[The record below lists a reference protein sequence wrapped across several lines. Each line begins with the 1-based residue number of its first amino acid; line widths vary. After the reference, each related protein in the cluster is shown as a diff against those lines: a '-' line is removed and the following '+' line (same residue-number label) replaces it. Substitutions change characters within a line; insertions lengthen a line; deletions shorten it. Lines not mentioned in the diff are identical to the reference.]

1 MYQEEFLLQLVLRV
15 NFFCMLTDAA
25 VILTKKT
32 TRRRTVI
39 FHMLL
44 SITPTLQETAEN
56 KNTSKCPTFKIGKAG
71 SKLDVCIFLCVGSS
85 KAMKS
90 SLQ

>member
-1 MYQEEFLLQLVLRV
+1 MVLRV

-25 VILTKKT
+25 VILTKKKT

-39 FHMLL
+39 LHMLL
-44 SITPTLQETAEN
+44 STTPTLQETAEN

-85 KAMKS
+85 KALKS
-90 SLQ
+90 SLH